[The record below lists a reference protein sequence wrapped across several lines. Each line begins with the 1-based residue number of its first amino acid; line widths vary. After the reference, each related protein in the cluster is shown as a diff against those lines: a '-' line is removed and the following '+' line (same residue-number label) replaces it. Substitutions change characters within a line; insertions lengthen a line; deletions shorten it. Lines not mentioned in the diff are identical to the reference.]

1 VLTRTFEK
9 KKGKVIHGSVS
20 LTPERCDIYNPVIGF
35 VLEWNVD
42 VSRE

>member
-9 KKGKVIHGSVS
+9 KKGKVVHGSVS
-20 LTPERCDIYNPVIGF
+20 LTPERCNIYDPVIGF